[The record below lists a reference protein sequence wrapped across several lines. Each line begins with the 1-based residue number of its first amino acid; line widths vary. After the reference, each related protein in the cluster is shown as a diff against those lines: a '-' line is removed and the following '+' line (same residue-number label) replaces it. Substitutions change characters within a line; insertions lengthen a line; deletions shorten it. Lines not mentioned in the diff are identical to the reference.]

1 MENKNLTSGNIRKQL
16 AALTLPLLAGSILQQ
31 FYNTVDALILGRY
44 AGMDAFGAA
53 GVAGTVMNLF
63 IFILSGSCSGMT
75 ILFAQF
81 YGRRAM
87 DQFRREVFLTLV
99 WGGMFTLAIS
109 LAAIFSAVPLLKL
122 IHTPAAVLPHAGNY
136 LCIIFAGLPVT
147 YLYNL
152 FSSILRS
159 AGNTKAA
166 LLFLAAAVFANII
179 FDLIFIAGAG
189 MGTKGA
195 ALATVAAQLIS
206 VLLCVIYIK
215 KCYPELL
222 FTKNDMHCDKAMAGR
237 TLSFSFA
244 SALHQSSLYI
254 GKMMVQGSV
263 NSLGADAV
271 CAYTAASRIEG
282 FANSFGDSGSQA
294 LSVFTAQNTGAG
306 KMKRVRAGLKNGFI
320 LLSCLGLFLSLVMY
334 AGARPFTALLT
345 GNNQPSPLTSG
356 TAYLR
361 VISVFYPLCFIGNAF
376 VGYFRGTGRVNI
388 PVIGT
393 TLHISIRVLLSC
405 LLAPSLGLPA
415 ISLATGAGWAA
426 VVTFF
431 ILLARCHKNTTQK

>member
-1 MENKNLTSGNIRKQL
+1 MENKNLTSGNIKMHL
-16 AALTLPLLAGSILQQ
+16 AALTLPLLAGNILQQ
-31 FYNTVDALILGRY
+31 FYNTIDTVILGRY

-87 DQFRREVFLTLV
+87 DSFRREVFLTLV
-99 WGGMFTLAIS
+99 WGSIFTLGFS
-109 LAAIFSAVPLLKL
+109 LAAIFSTVSLLEL

-136 LCIIFAGLPVT
+136 LYIIFAGLPVT

-166 LLFLAAAVFANII
+166 LLFLAAAVCANIM
-179 FDLIFIAGAG
+179 FDFIFIAGAG
-189 MGTKGA
+189 MGTAGA
-195 ALATVAAQLIS
+195 ALATVLAQLIS
-206 VLLCVIYIK
+206 VLLCIIYIK
-215 KCYPELL
+215 KYYPELL
-222 FTKNDMHCDKAMAGR
+222 FTKNDMRCDRAMAGR

-244 SALHQSSLYI
+244 AALHQSSLYI
-254 GKMMVQGSV
+254 GKLMVQGTV

-306 KMKRVRAGLKNGFI
+306 KKDRVRSGLKNGFM
-320 LLSCLGLFLSLVMY
+320 LLFCLSLILSLVMY
-334 AGARPFTALLT
+334 AGAKPLTALLI
-345 GNNQPSPLTSG
+345 GNYKHWPLMAG
-356 TAYLR
+356 TDYLQ
-361 VISVFYPLCFIGNAF
+361 VISLFYPLCFIGNAF
-376 VGYFRGTGRVNI
+376 VGYFRGTGMVNI
-388 PVIGT
+388 PVSGSA
-393 TLHISIRVLLSC
+393 LHISIRVLLSC

-415 ISLATGAGWAA
+415 VSLATGAGWAA

-431 ILLARCHKNTTQK
+431 LLLARRLKKREE